1 MMYFSLTAILSRC
14 RSNAILT
21 TWHIPIC
28 VKSLTNK
35 TQSQF
40 CFWKRK
46 DQSVEQNARTIQFK
60 TQGLGSS
67 DCLKL
72 GKGLLRDV
80 RAVGFNVVVK
90 LAETH
95 HGHACTK
102 HFTQNSVVVLQLVV
116 LQLVVLCVVM
126 LVVSPEYRQPF
137 ALFCS
142 SNPLLKYQNPN
153 LTLN

>member
-1 MMYFSLTAILSRC
+1 MQGPFNY
-14 RSNAILT
+14 
-21 TWHIPIC
+21 
-28 VKSLTNK
+28 
-35 TQSQF
+35 
-40 CFWKRK
+40 
-46 DQSVEQNARTIQFK
+46 K

-126 LVVSPEYRQPF
+126 LVVSPEHRQPF
-137 ALFCS
+137 ALFS
-142 SNPLLKYQNPN
+142 SFNPLLKYQNPN